1 MTRPAQLQR
10 RVLGYMRKPLK
21 LHLLSAKESKRCMFW
36 RRFLAWA
43 KNRVPV
49 PSVLSTRITL
59 FFYSIKVNDTS
70 SSIRIERVSL
80 SIAVMLSD
88 HKT

>member
-10 RVLGYMRKPLK
+10 RVLGYMRKALK

-36 RRFLAWA
+36 WRFLAWA

-49 PSVLSTRITL
+49 PSVL
-59 FFYSIKVNDTS
+59 
-70 SSIRIERVSL
+70 
-80 SIAVMLSD
+80 
-88 HKT
+88 